1 MENVPEEISSAIT
14 ESITEQTSSQNLYKE
29 IPANS
34 ATAWGLSTELA
45 DKKNM
50 QEYEGTDDDDKMN
63 GEGNKFSKKGC
74 KMASTAKMI
83 SDALGIDVS
92 LIDINSYDS
101 NNDGCMSEEEIASAF
116 RSYLSAN
123 DSEAELKTD
132 YWKDK
137 LSKEKLNE
145 IVAKEEGTTYVL
157 GQAKDV
163 FGGDHWVVL
172 TGYRLNDNGQIQF
185 NYSGSSVN
193 DAKQHRNYILG
204 NKMKGQDNF
213 YTITK
218 IETYTLI
225 KH

>member
-1 MENVPEEISSAIT
+1 
-14 ESITEQTSSQNLYKE
+14 
-29 IPANS
+29 
-34 ATAWGLSTELA
+34 
-45 DKKNM
+45 
-50 QEYEGTDDDDKMN
+50 
-63 GEGNKFSKKGC
+63 
-74 KMASTAKMI
+74 MASAAKMI

-193 DAKQHRNYILG
+193 DTKQNRNYILG
-204 NKMKGQDNF
+204 NKLKGQDNF